1 MEYTLSNGDVVE
13 IRDRSTLT
21 ERLSRPVSIAQTRSV
36 PVSQKLLSKGFN
48 EADATTWGPM
58 YDLSPDEWERLWAYK
73 TAVIAAMVV
82 KWPWPLDIS
91 EEGAGNVHPDV
102 FEELASV
109 CNLAFRGES
118 FEIDPDPK
126 VDTSASTD

>member
-1 MEYTLSNGDVVE
+1 MEHTLSNGAVVE
-13 IRDRSTLT
+13 LRDRSTLT
-21 ERLSRPVSIAQTRSV
+21 ERLARPVSVAQTRSV
-36 PVSQKLLSKGFN
+36 PVSQKLLSAGFN
-48 EADATTWGPM
+48 EEDATTWGPM
-58 YDLSPDEWERLWAYK
+58 YDLSPDEWDRLWAYK

-82 KWPWPLDIS
+82 KWPWELPIT